1 MIDLKAVYRLY
12 NVVPPLLT
20 HIDNITN
27 WYIRFNRDRLKGS
40 GGLRD
45 TLLSLN
51 TLFDVLFTIVRA
63 LAPFAPFITDSIY
76 HLLLPYIPSNI
87 AADDPRCVHFLSF
100 PEPQE
105 RYINEVIERRVS
117 RMQTIIELGRVSRER
132 RGINLKTPLKS
143 LVVIH
148 ADPVYL
154 EDIRSLEEYIARE
167 INIHHIITSFD
178 EVKYNVQ
185 YTVAADWPVL
195 GKKLKKE
202 AKRVRDLLPTLT
214 SNQIRQMVQDRSIE
228 VAGVKL
234 DSSDLIVRRVLKD
247 TRETTLETNT
257 DGDVLLILDIEISQ
271 SLQLEGLTREVL
283 NRIQRLRKKAGL
295 LPTDDVRMEY
305 KIVKDVDQVNIEEVF
320 VANADVLSKTL
331 RGPVQKYNDEGV
343 FNSTN
348 GCLILEEEQQVQH
361 ATFLLRLCR
370 L

>member
-1 MIDLKAVYRLY
+1 M
-12 NVVPPLLT
+12 VPPLLT

-45 TLLSLN
+45 TLLSLS

-63 LAPFAPFITDSIY
+63 LAPFAPFITDTIY
-76 HLLLPYIPSNI
+76 CLLLPYIPPAI
-87 AADDPRCVHFLSF
+87 AAGDPRCVHFLPF

-105 RYINEVIERRVS
+105 RYINEVVERRVS
-117 RMQTIIELGRVSRER
+117 RMQNIIELVRVSRER
-132 RGINLKTPLKS
+132 RGINLKTPLKN

-148 ADPVYL
+148 RDPVYL

-167 INIHHIITSFD
+167 INIHEIITTSD
-178 EVKYNVQ
+178 EAKYDVQ
-185 YTVAADWPVL
+185 YTVVADWPVL
-195 GKKLKKE
+195 GKKLKKD
-202 AKRVRDLLPTLT
+202 AKRVRDLLPTLA
-214 SNQIRQMVQDRSIE
+214 SDQIRQMVRDRSIE

-234 DSSDLIVRRVLKD
+234 ESSDLVVRRVLKD
-247 TRETTLETNT
+247 NRGTTLETNT
-257 DGDVLLILDIEISQ
+257 DGDVLLILDTEISQ

-305 KIVKDVDQVNIEEVF
+305 DIVKDLEHVNIKEVF
-320 VANADVLSKTL
+320 VANAGVLSKSL
-331 RGPVQKYNDEGV
+331 RGPVQKYNDVGDVHGV
-343 FNSTN
+343 NCS
-348 GCLILEEEQQVQH
+348 LILEEEQQVQH